1 MTRVFVLGAGV
12 VAPAIVYDLADDD
25 VSPFVDE
32 IVVADIKEDRA
43 RSVVEG
49 AKKFTKRKKLEYTK
63 VDVRDIEGTAKLLK
77 GADIV
82 VNGIIY
88 YYIPQVMEASLKA
101 GAHYVDL
108 GSEVPILKKQFEF
121 NDRYKEAGLLAIP
134 GLGGCPGM
142 INVAAR
148 YAIERLDEVEKLFL
162 REGWVDFNDYESMGI
177 PLPVPY
183 SLDCIL
189 DEYMHPVEIWEDGK
203 IKLIQPVREEDREI
217 IYFPPPVGV
226 QELYYIEHPE
236 VWTLGETFKYKGL
249 RYVDY
254 KLSYPR
260 DLYMKYKLITELGLS
275 KDEPIKVGNI
285 EIVPRDLLRELVNQ
299 TFKGKDIPPND
310 YDIMRVIAEGKRN
323 GERKRVVVDI
333 HTEWS
338 RKWNLSAQA
347 VTVGT
352 PTSIAVQLIAAGKIK
367 ERGVK
372 NPEEV
377 IEPLPFF
384 TELKKRGIRIYI
396 EEEL

>member
-1 MTRVFVLGAGV
+1 MTRVVVLGAGV

-25 VSPFVDE
+25 VSPFVDD
-32 IVVADIKEDRA
+32 ILVADINEEKA
-43 RSVVEG
+43 KAVVEG
-49 AKKFTKRKKLEYTK
+49 ARKFTRRKKLEHAK
-63 VDVRDIEGTAKLLK
+63 VDVRNVEETAELLK

-88 YYIPQVMEASLKA
+88 YYIPQVMEAALKA
-101 GAHYVDL
+101 GVHYTDL

-148 YAIERLDEVEKLFL
+148 YAIERLDEVERLFL
-162 REGWVDFNDYESMGI
+162 REGWVDFNDYESLGI

-203 IKLIQPVREEDREI
+203 IKLIQPVREEDREVM
-217 IYFPPPVGV
+217 YFPPPVGV

-236 VWTLGETFKYKGL
+236 VWTLGETFKSKGL

-260 DLYMKYKLITELGLS
+260 DLYMKYKLITDLGLS
-275 KDEPIKVGNI
+275 RDDPIKVKGI
-285 EIVPRDLLRELVNQ
+285 EIVPRDLLRELVNM

-310 YDIMRVIAEGKRN
+310 YDIMRVIAEGKKD
-323 GERKRVVVDI
+323 GERKRITVDM

-352 PTSIAVQLIAAGKIK
+352 PTSIAVQMIATGKIK

-384 TELKKRGIRIYI
+384 KELKKRGIRIYV

>member
-1 MTRVFVLGAGV
+1 MTRVVVLGAGV

-25 VSPFVDE
+25 VSHFVDE
-32 IVVADIKEDRA
+32 IVVADIKEERA
-43 RSVVEG
+43 KSVVEG
-49 AKKFTKRKKLEYTK
+49 AGKFTKRKKLEYAR
-63 VDVRDIEGTAKLLK
+63 VDVRDINETTRLLK

-82 VNGIIY
+82 VNGVIY
-88 YYIPQVMEASLKA
+88 YYIPQIMEAALMA

-121 NDRYKEAGLLAIP
+121 NDKYKEAGLIAIP

-148 YAIERLDEVEKLFL
+148 YAIERLDEVERLFL
-162 REGWVDFNDYESMGI
+162 REGWVDFNDYKSMGI

-217 IYFPPPVGV
+217 ICFPSPVGV

-236 VWTLGETFKYKGL
+236 VWTLGETFKSKGL

-254 KLSYPR
+254 KISYPR

-275 KDEPIKVGNI
+275 KDEPIRVGNI
-285 EIVPRDLLRELVNQ
+285 EVVPRDLLRELVNQ

-310 YDIMRVIAEGKRN
+310 YDIMRVIAEGKKN
-323 GERKRVVVDI
+323 GEMKRVTVEI

-352 PTSIAVQLIAAGKIK
+352 PTSIAVQFIAAGKIK

-372 NPEEV
+372 NPEEI

-384 TELKKRGIRIYI
+384 TELKKRGIRIYV